1 MINLHTIIEKV
12 DLNICFAILI
22 VIVIFT
28 FLKYIMPRI
37 NKKSKNLYDEIALA
51 LELTGT
57 IYKDEDVNKIINA
70 VIKIIE
76 SLDDVSKMNGINH
89 TDTVVELAQTIFK
102 ELNMEIE
109 EKTTRIIV
117 RIIKTYWELP

>member
-37 NKKSKNLYDEIALA
+37 NKKNKNLYDEVALA

-76 SLDDVSKMNGINH
+76 SLDDISKMNGINH

>member
-1 MINLHTIIEKV
+1 MTYLNTIIEKI

-22 VIVIFT
+22 VIAIFF
-28 FLKYIMPRI
+28 FLKYIMPKI
-37 NKKSKNLYDEIALA
+37 NKNNKNIYDEVALA
-51 LELTGT
+51 LELTGA

-76 SLDDVSKMNGINH
+76 SLDGVSEMKGISH

-102 ELNMEIE
+102 ELNIEVE

-117 RIIKTYWELP
+117 RIIKAYWELP

>member
-1 MINLHTIIEKV
+1 
-12 DLNICFAILI
+12 
-22 VIVIFT
+22 
-28 FLKYIMPRI
+28 MPKI
-37 NKKSKNLYDEIALA
+37 NKNNKNIYDEVALA
-51 LELTGT
+51 LELTGA

-76 SLDDVSKMNGINH
+76 SLDGVSEMKGISH

-102 ELNMEIE
+102 ELNIEVE

-117 RIIKTYWELP
+117 RIIKAYWELP